1 MKGTASLIA
10 LAGLLWLTSCSK
22 SSVAPVVTVR
32 FAATSSS
39 FSESQGTGNA
49 VITLSG
55 KAAQDVVVTYT
66 WVGADSS
73 TYLGG
78 DFNFV
83 SAGTITIKAGETQA
97 NLGVTIIDDTQ
108 IDTDDV
114 IRLTLVS
121 ATGANISTT
130 SADLLHAMTIT
141 NNDIAPADQ
150 LQIDLTWKIS
160 TTGKVPLDVNG
171 VNLDL
176 LVRSGVVISGNSI
189 TDPGTT
195 YVKSLN
201 TTGFETVR
209 MNATDPN
216 TVYFIV
222 VPYISG
228 NSKVYYSVALNGW
241 GYANNPNGTNVG
253 TDVFAATDIGSGSF
267 LGPFTKLNSTFTFG
281 RKADF
286 LILPIRVKDFIRN

>member
-1 MKGTASLIA
+1 MKGTASFIA
-10 LAGLLWLTSCSK
+10 LAGLLWLSSCSK

-49 VITLSG
+49 VIALSG

-78 DFNFV
+78 DFSFISSGAV
-83 SAGTITIKAGETQA
+83 TIKAGETQA

-108 IDTDDV
+108 IDNNDV

-121 ATGANISTT
+121 ATGANLSTT

-150 LQIDLTWKIS
+150 LQIDLTWKIY
-160 TTGKVPLDVNG
+160 TTGKVPLDVNT

-176 LVRSGVVISGNSI
+176 LIRSGVVVSGGSISN
-189 TDPGTT
+189 PGTD
-195 YVKSLN
+195 YIKSAN
-201 TTGFETVR
+201 TSGFETVKLS
-209 MNATDPN
+209 ATDPN
-216 TVYFIV
+216 AVYFIV
-222 VPYISG
+222 VPYVGGS
-228 NSKVYYSVALNGW
+228 SKVYYSVALNGW
-241 GYANNPNGTNVG
+241 GYANSPNGSNVG
-253 TDVFAATDIGSGSF
+253 TDAFTAAELGAASF
-267 LGPFTKLNSTFTFG
+267 LGPFTKLNSTFTGG

-286 LILPIRVKDFIRN
+286 LVLPIRVKDFIRN